1 MKTAITELL
10 GIQYPIVQ
18 GGMMWVGV
26 AELASAVSNA
36 GGLGILTGLT
46 QPTPERLRH
55 EITRCRSM
63 TDRPFGV
70 NLTMLPAAKPPPYAD
85 YVEAIIDSGVGI
97 VETAGNVPRE
107 YFQRFKA
114 NGVKIVH
121 KCVAVRHALSAERAG
136 VDAVSIDG
144 FECAGHPGEED
155 VPNFVLIPAALRVL
169 KIPII
174 ASGGIG
180 SGRGM
185 AAALALGAQGVNMG
199 TRFMVTRE
207 APIHDNIKNALV
219 SASERDTTLIFRT
232 LKNSARVYSNSVAKQ
247 VVEMERRPGGARF
260 EDLKSLVSGLRGK
273 EAYET
278 GNLERGVITA
288 GLVIGLIEDIPS
300 CAELIERMVV
310 DCRAHLQQ
318 ALTWLDAPGV
328 LTRAGASTGAS
339 TIIPASP
346 RDF

>member
-10 GIQYPIVQ
+10 GIRYPIVQ
-18 GGMMWVGV
+18 GGMMWIGR

-36 GGLGILTGLT
+36 GGLGILTALT
-46 QPTPERLRH
+46 QPTPDELRR
-55 EITRCRSM
+55 EIDRCRSM
-63 TDRPFGV
+63 TDQPFGV
-70 NLTMLPAAKPPPYAD
+70 NLTMLPAVNPPPYSD
-85 YVEAIIDSGVGI
+85 YMRAIIDGGVRI

-107 YFQRFKA
+107 FFHQFKA
-114 NGVKIVH
+114 AGVKIVH

-155 VPNFVLIPAALRVL
+155 VPNMVLIPAALRAV

-207 APIHDNIKNALV
+207 APLHDNIKQALV
-219 SASERDTTLIFRT
+219 NASERETTLLLRT
-232 LKNSARVYSNSVAKQ
+232 MNNTSRVYSNSVARQ
-247 VVEMERRPGGARF
+247 VVEIERRPGGARF
-260 EDLKSLVSGLRGK
+260 EDVRPLVSGLRGK

-278 GNLERGVITA
+278 GDIERGVIAA
-288 GLVIGLIEDIPS
+288 GLVIGLIDDVPS
-300 CAELIERMVV
+300 CAELIERMVT
-310 DCRAHLQQ
+310 DCRAHLRQ
-318 ALTWLDAPGV
+318 ALGWVDAC
-328 LTRAGASTGAS
+328 
-339 TIIPASP
+339 P
-346 RDF
+346 RSDC